1 MEDNDQSNADG
12 FFLLEKLEN
21 IELDTQADVNIIA
34 QSDKC
39 NSSFQTQMPHSRLR
53 LFVLHRKVVSKP
65 FSKMFLMT

>member
-39 NSSFQTQMPHSRLR
+39 NSSFQTQMPHSSAQIIR
-53 LFVLHRKVVSKP
+53 FAPQSSFKTI
-65 FSKMFLMT
+65 F